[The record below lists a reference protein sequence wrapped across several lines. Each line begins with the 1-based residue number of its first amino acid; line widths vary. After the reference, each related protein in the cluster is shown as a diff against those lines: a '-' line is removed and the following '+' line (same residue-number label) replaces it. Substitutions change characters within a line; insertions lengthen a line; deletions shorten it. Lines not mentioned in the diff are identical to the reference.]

1 MKTDDLIAALSTDLP
16 PASGRRLNQKLF
28 FCLIAAA
35 LLVLMV
41 VGFWL
46 GFRADIMPAIRGP
59 VFWAKGTYTASLAV
73 GGFWLLARLGRPGAS
88 ARAPLILLGVVFAT
102 AIGLALIELLTMP
115 MPERMPAVM
124 GDSARACV
132 PYIFVL
138 SLLAAPLVFWAA
150 RAYAPTRPAL
160 AGAAAGLLTAGL
172 AATLY
177 GLHCPEYTAAFVAVW
192 YSTGVAVSATAGA
205 LIGRIVLR
213 W

>member
-1 MKTDDLIAALSTDLP
+1 MKTEDLIAALSADLP
-16 PASGRRLNQKLF
+16 PASGRKLNQKLF
-28 FCLIAAA
+28 LCLITAG
-35 LLVLMV
+35 LLVLLA

-46 GFRADIMPAIRGP
+46 GFRTDLTPAMRGP
-59 VFWAKGTYTASLAV
+59 VFWAKGAYTAGLAV

-88 ARAPLILLGVVFAT
+88 ARAPLILLGGVFAL
-102 AIGLALIELLTMP
+102 AVGLALTELLTMP

-124 GDSARACV
+124 GDSARACA
-132 PYIFVL
+132 PYIFIL
-138 SLLAAPLVFWAA
+138 SLIAAPLVFWAA

-160 AGAAAGLLTAGL
+160 AGAAAGLLTAGV

-192 YSTGVAVSATAGA
+192 YSTGIAVSATAGA
-205 LIGRIVLR
+205 LVGRIVLR

>member
-16 PASGRRLNQKLF
+16 PASRQKLNQKLF
-28 FCLIAAA
+28 LCLSIAA
-35 LLVLMV
+35 LLVLLA
-41 VGFWL
+41 VGFWV
-46 GFRADIMPAIRGP
+46 GFRPDITAAMQGP
-59 VFWAKGTYTASLAV
+59 VFWAKGAYTACLAA

-88 ARAPLILLGVVFAT
+88 ARAPLFLLGAVFA
-102 AIGLALIELLTMP
+102 AAVGLAVMELLTMP

-132 PYIFVL
+132 PYIFIL

-192 YSTGVAVSATAGA
+192 YSTGIAVSATAGA
-205 LIGRIVLR
+205 LVGRFVLR